1 MLGKLGELLNKD
13 VGAIVKDAGKVLNTD
28 VGTLAKGAGKV
39 LNADL
44 GDLMRNTNGALE
56 DSGQAAEAEPA
67 ATAAAATTTAEKP
80 VTKAV
85 EPAAKAPPAKPAPAP
100 QPVAP
105 PAAET
110 TIATPAFDPDA
121 TLKLGSPAHDDT
133 STLVLAPAADDSSL
147 PQLADEL
154 VSRQRRAMPKGTS
167 LLELLPHAAG
177 EFSRPHATPTGEL
190 TSDPV
195 TALYGA
201 GGGVVIAVKL
211 VQCWDA
217 DEASERLTEVKNQS
231 GKNYRMGPDKTW
243 ILGETLQGLVF
254 SWTRDCYSFTATSPK
269 GVTPLAKFLLGFPY

>member
-44 GDLMRNTNGALE
+44 GDLVRSTPVPAESVQGETKTGPEKDVTPREAKA
-56 DSGQAAEAEPA
+56 SAAPA
-67 ATAAAATTTAEKP
+67 AKP
-80 VTKAV
+80 VTPAPPPP
-85 EPAAKAPPAKPAPAP
+85 PAAPTPAEPPAPA
-100 QPVAP
+100 
-105 PAAET
+105 AA
-110 TIATPAFDPDA
+110 AFDPDA

-167 LLELLPHAAG
+167 LLELLPHTAA
-177 EFSRPHATPTGEL
+177 EFSRPHATPAGEL

-217 DEASERLTEVKNQS
+217 DEAGERLTEVKNQS
-231 GKNYRMGPDKTW
+231 GKNYRMAPDKTW

-269 GVTPLAKFLLGFPY
+269 GVAPLAKFLLGFPY

>member
-1 MLGKLGELLNKD
+1 VLGKLGELLNKD

-44 GDLMRNTNGALE
+44 GELMRNTPNVA
-56 DSGQAAEAEPA
+56 DPAAEGDTS
-67 ATAAAATTTAEKP
+67 ATTAPVTEKAAAKP
-80 VTKAV
+80 APV
-85 EPAAKAPPAKPAPAP
+85 EVAAKAPAAKPAPE
-100 QPVAP
+100 PVAP
-105 PAAET
+105 SVAAET
-110 TIATPAFDPDA
+110 TVATPAFDPDA

-133 STLVLAPAADDSSL
+133 ATLVLAPAADDSSL
-147 PQLADEL
+147 PQLAEEL
-154 VSRQRRAMPKGTS
+154 VARDRRAMPTGTS
-167 LLELLPHAAG
+167 LLELLPHVAG

-201 GGGVVIAVKL
+201 GGGVVIAVRL

-217 DEASERLTEVKNQS
+217 DEAGERLTEIKNQS

>member
-1 MLGKLGELLNKD
+1 VLGKLGELLNKD

-44 GDLMRNTNGALE
+44 GELMRNSPNA
-56 DSGQAAEAEPA
+56 AEPA
-67 ATAAAATTTAEKP
+67 VETEASATT
-80 VTKAV
+80 
-85 EPAAKAPPAKPAPAP
+85 APPAEKATARPVPVDAPVKVAAP

-105 PAAET
+105 PVAAET
-110 TIATPAFDPDA
+110 TVATPAFDPDA
-121 TLKLGSPAHDDT
+121 TLKLGAPAHDDT
-133 STLVLAPAADDSSL
+133 ATLVLAPAADDSSL
-147 PQLADEL
+147 PQLAEEL
-154 VSRQRRAMPKGTS
+154 VARDRRAMPKGTS

-217 DEASERLTEVKNQS
+217 DEAGERLTEVKNQS